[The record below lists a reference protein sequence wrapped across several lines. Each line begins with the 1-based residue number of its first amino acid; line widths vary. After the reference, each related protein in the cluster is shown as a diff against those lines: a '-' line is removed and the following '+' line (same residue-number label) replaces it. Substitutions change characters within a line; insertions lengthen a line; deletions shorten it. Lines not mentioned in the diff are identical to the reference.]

1 MISLEKP
8 KILVVDDEEI
18 IRIGCQRILEDSPSQ
33 VDLAENGRVGLEKVK
48 AAGYD
53 LVLLDLMMPEMGG
66 MELLDEIQ
74 KLDPKIVCIVITGFA
89 TIETAVDAV
98 KKGAYDYLPKPFTPD
113 EFRAK
118 VHRGL
123 EKRCLILEAEKLR
136 EERDRNLL
144 ECSNEKTRTLTIVNC
159 MSEGLIATNRMGQIV
174 LINPA
179 ALKMLRLKESR
190 VIGQT
195 VHGLLGNPDLEK
207 NIAETLE
214 RVTKTS
220 KLTRLEISTP
230 DGRFLQPNITAIID
244 ESGECLGTVTVLID
258 ITEEKKVEKMK
269 SHFMRLVSHELK
281 APIGAIEGYLNLII
295 DGLTANNPE
304 KEKEIIKRSR
314 DKAESLIEL
323 INDLLDLSR
332 TEQKAASKVMAPVI
346 LSEVLNE
353 TINFYQNE
361 AKAKMVSVQMTLPSD
376 MPKILGNSEDLSRLF
391 ANLVSNA
398 IKYTPE
404 KGSVTICAERRNAHV
419 AVSVQDTGIG
429 MSKEDLAKIFEEFY
443 RAKNAISKKISG
455 TGLGLAIAKKIAEE
469 HQGYIEVESEL
480 NKGSV
485 FRVVLPVL
493 EEKVQ

>member
-1 MISLEKP
+1 MAESPTP

-18 IRIGCQRILEDSPSQ
+18 IRIGCLRILEDSTFH
-33 VDLAENGRVGLEKVK
+33 VDLAENGRVGLDKVK
-48 AAGYD
+48 ADAYD

-74 KLDPKIVCIVITGFA
+74 KLDPKIVCIIITGFA

-118 VHRGL
+118 VNRGL
-123 EKRCLILEAEKLR
+123 EKRRLILEAEKLR

-144 ECSNEKTRTLTIVNC
+144 ECSNEKTRTLSIVSC

-174 LINPA
+174 LINPS
-179 ALKMLRLKESR
+179 ALKMLRLKDTR
-190 VIGQT
+190 VIGKT
-195 VHGLLGNPDLEK
+195 VDGLLGNPDLEK

-214 RVTKTS
+214 RVTKTAT
-220 KLTRLEISTP
+220 LTRLEISTS
-230 DGRFLQPNITAIID
+230 DGRFLQPNITPILD
-244 ESGECLGTVTVLID
+244 DNGERLGTVTVLLD

-269 SHFMRLVSHELK
+269 SDFVRLVSHELK

-314 DKAESLIEL
+314 DKAESLLEL

-332 TEQKAASKVMAPVI
+332 TERKATSKVMAPVDLPEI
-346 LSEVLNE
+346 LKE

-361 AKAKMVSVQMTLPSD
+361 AKAKSISLQMTFAEQL
-376 MPKILGNSEDLSRLF
+376 PKILGSAEDLARLF

-404 KGSVTICAERRNAHV
+404 NGGVNIRAERRNSHLAI
-419 AVSVQDTGIG
+419 SVQDTGIG
-429 MSKEDLAKIFEEFY
+429 ISKEDLTKIFDEFY

-455 TGLGLAIAKKIAEE
+455 TGLGLSIAQKIAEE
-469 HQGYIEVESEL
+469 HKGYIEVESEP
-480 NKGSV
+480 NKGST
-485 FRVVLPVL
+485 FRVALPII
-493 EEKVQ
+493 

>member
-1 MISLEKP
+1 MAESP
-8 KILVVDDEEI
+8 TPRILVVDDEEI
-18 IRIGCQRILEDSPSQ
+18 IRIGCLRILEDSTFH
-33 VDLAENGRVGLEKVK
+33 VDLAENGRVGLGKVK
-48 AAGYD
+48 ADGYD

-74 KLDPKIVCIVITGFA
+74 KLDPKIVCIIITGFA

-118 VHRGL
+118 VNRGL
-123 EKRCLILEAEKLR
+123 EKRRLILEAEKLR

-144 ECSNEKTRTLTIVNC
+144 ECSNEKTRTLSIVSC

-174 LINPA
+174 LINPS
-179 ALKMLRLKESR
+179 ALKMLRLKDTR
-190 VIGQT
+190 VIGRT
-195 VHGLLGNPDLEK
+195 VDGLLGNPDLEK

-214 RVTKTS
+214 RVTKTAT
-220 KLTRLEISTP
+220 LTRLEISTS
-230 DGRFLQPNITAIID
+230 DGRFLQPNITPILD
-244 ESGECLGTVTVLID
+244 DNGERLGTVTVLLD

-269 SHFMRLVSHELK
+269 SDFVRLVSHELK

-314 DKAESLIEL
+314 DKAESLLEL

-332 TEQKAASKVMAPVI
+332 TERKATSNVMAPVDVPEI
-346 LSEVLNE
+346 LKE

-361 AKAKMVSVQMTLPSD
+361 AKAKSISLQMTFAEQL
-376 MPKILGNSEDLSRLF
+376 PKILGSAEDLARLF

-404 KGSVTICAERRNAHV
+404 NGGVNIRAERRNSHLAI
-419 AVSVQDTGIG
+419 SVQDTGIG
-429 MSKEDLAKIFEEFY
+429 ISKEDLTKIFDEFY

-455 TGLGLAIAKKIAEE
+455 TGLGLSIAKKIAEE
-469 HQGYIEVESEL
+469 HKGYIEVESEP
-480 NKGSV
+480 NKGST
-485 FRVVLPVL
+485 FRVALPII
-493 EEKVQ
+493 